1 MISKWLFSGAFLFE
15 LSSWASVF
23 ADLPFGQALALY
35 LFAHGLGSALLCV
48 GVWLLLPRRYK
59 FPLPWSPLFLFSL
72 AFFVPLIGAVGVAAA
87 VFPALY
93 LPRQRGEQAW
103 QAMGVPELPFR
114 PKEKRLDMMFSDGGL
129 QDVLRHAPDPNQ
141 RLTAIFATRRMPGKE
156 AIPILKLAL
165 RDPADDVRLLA
176 YSMLDQKESRIN
188 QRIEAALGRLAGA
201 TPARRGALHG
211 TLARWYWEL
220 AYLGLAQ
227 GSVLEHILE
236 QAREHTDQALRG
248 APSADLH
255 LLAGRIALEQG
266 RLEDAY
272 GKRHYP
278 IPDNVLHIEEHF
290 LETAWSSPNPQTRQG
305 SSETEK
311 ALRDLHRFFHYPETP
326 DVEEGDALLDLLA
339 EGRIG
344 REDFL
349 HSKASWEAITAGY
362 ERYCTDPS
370 FVNYFWTLRSM
381 QAPVFML
388 AEAARRMP
396 RARMLHSI
404 STGYAGLLGCI
415 LQRRWGC
422 RYLLSEHG
430 IYTKERKI
438 DLAQANWIAENPDE
452 QLSTGLDAEVSY
464 IRRLW
469 IRFFERVGLLT
480 YRAANPIVALYE
492 GNRQRQVLDGA
503 EPRRTRV
510 IPNGID
516 LDAWAGALERRPP
529 GIPPVVGL
537 VGRVVPIK
545 DVKTF
550 IRAMR
555 GVVSAMPE
563 AEGWIVGPE
572 EEDPDYAS
580 ECRSLVASL
589 GLQDKVKF
597 LGFRRIG
604 EVLPQLGL
612 MVLTSISEAQPLV
625 ILEAWAA
632 GAPVVSSDVGSC
644 RELIEGADAEDR
656 ALGRAGEVVAIADPQ
671 ATSRAILALL
681 RNPQR
686 WQAAQAVGLQ
696 RVERY
701 YTEALMLGR
710 YRGLYRE
717 ATEIA

>member
-1 MISKWLFSGAFLFE
+1 A
-15 LSSWASVF
+15 
-23 ADLPFGQALALY
+23 LPI
-35 LFAHGLGSALLCV
+35 C
-48 GVWLLLPRRYK
+48 
-59 FPLPWSPLFLFSL
+59 
-72 AFFVPLIGAVGVAAA
+72 
-87 VFPALY
+87 
-93 LPRQRGEQAW
+93 
-103 QAMGVPELPFR
+103 
-114 PKEKRLDMMFSDGGL
+114 
-129 QDVLRHAPDPNQ
+129 
-141 RLTAIFATRRMPGKE
+141 
-156 AIPILKLAL
+156 
-165 RDPADDVRLLA
+165 
-176 YSMLDQKESRIN
+176 
-188 QRIEAALGRLAGA
+188 
-201 TPARRGALHG
+201 
-211 TLARWYWEL
+211 
-220 AYLGLAQ
+220 
-227 GSVLEHILE
+227 
-236 QAREHTDQALRG
+236 
-248 APSADLH
+248 
-255 LLAGRIALEQG
+255 
-266 RLEDAY
+266 
-272 GKRHYP
+272 
-278 IPDNVLHIEEHF
+278 
-290 LETAWSSPNPQTRQG
+290 
-305 SSETEK
+305 
-311 ALRDLHRFFHYPETP
+311 
-326 DVEEGDALLDLLA
+326 
-339 EGRIG
+339 
-344 REDFL
+344 
-349 HSKASWEAITAGY
+349 
-362 ERYCTDPS
+362 
-370 FVNYFWTLRSM
+370 
-381 QAPVFML
+381 
-388 AEAARRMP
+388 
-396 RARMLHSI
+396 
-404 STGYAGLLGCI
+404 YAGLLGCI

>member
-1 MISKWLFSGAFLFE
+1 M
-15 LSSWASVF
+15 
-23 ADLPFGQALALY
+23 
-35 LFAHGLGSALLCV
+35 
-48 GVWLLLPRRYK
+48 
-59 FPLPWSPLFLFSL
+59 
-72 AFFVPLIGAVGVAAA
+72 FFIGG
-87 VFPALY
+87 
-93 LPRQRGEQAW
+93 
-103 QAMGVPELPFR
+103 
-114 PKEKRLDMMFSDGGL
+114 
-129 QDVLRHAPDPNQ
+129 
-141 RLTAIFATRRMPGKE
+141 
-156 AIPILKLAL
+156 
-165 RDPADDVRLLA
+165 
-176 YSMLDQKESRIN
+176 QKE
-188 QRIEAALGRLAGA
+188 
-201 TPARRGALHG
+201 
-211 TLARWYWEL
+211 
-220 AYLGLAQ
+220 
-227 GSVLEHILE
+227 
-236 QAREHTDQALRG
+236 
-248 APSADLH
+248 
-255 LLAGRIALEQG
+255 
-266 RLEDAY
+266 AY
-272 GKRHYP
+272 GKRHYA
-278 IPDNVLHIEEHF
+278 IPSNVVHIEEHF
-290 LETAWSSPNPQTRQG
+290 LETAWTSSDPRARRADADIAQ
-305 SSETEK
+305 

-326 DVEEGDALLDLLA
+326 TGEEGGALLDLLA
-339 EGRIG
+339 EGRIE

-349 HSKASWEAITAGY
+349 HGKASWEVITEGY

-381 QAPVFML
+381 QSPVFML

-404 STGYAGLLGCI
+404 STGYAGLLGSI
-415 LQRRWGC
+415 LQRLWGC

-438 DLAQANWIAENPDE
+438 DLAQASWIAENPDE

-480 YRAANPIVALYE
+480 YRSADPIIALYE

-503 EPRRTRV
+503 DPLRTRV
-510 IPNGID
+510 IPNGIA

-597 LGFRRIG
+597 LGFRRID
-604 EVLPQLGL
+604 EILPQARPDGPDFD
-612 MVLTSISEAQPLV
+612 QRGP
-625 ILEAWAA
+625 AA
-632 GAPVVSSDVGSC
+632 GDPRGLGGRSAGGEQRRRFLPRTDRGRRC
-644 RELIEGADAEDR
+644 RGPRPGA
-656 ALGRAGEVVAIADPQ
+656 GGEVVAIADPQ

-686 WQAAQAVGLQ
+686 WRAAQAVGQQ

-717 ATEIA
+717 ATETA